1 MIPFQQE
8 VRSALRA
15 SESAQRV
22 LLVQKIR
29 ALEHE
34 INFLASFY
42 RVNHDG
48 ELSFDEVTILQSYH
62 DIFSEE
68 NLANVSYQ
76 NLKESYESSFRV
88 LQEYR
93 DESERLRN
101 IARIKR
107 QDLVLSE
114 KQKWGDSTPPTA
126 PFFDIYSQIFISL
139 LDQKMYVYE
148 DGDLVLST
156 PITSGRNKHET
167 VT

>member
-1 MIPFQQE
+1 M
-8 VRSALRA
+8 
-15 SESAQRV
+15 
-22 LLVQKIR
+22 LLQKIR

-34 INFLASFY
+34 IIFLASFY

-48 ELSFDEVTILQSYH
+48 DLAFDGVTIMQSYH
-62 DIFSEE
+62 DMFSEE
-68 NLANVSYQ
+68 NLANISYQ
-76 NLKESYESSFRV
+76 NLKDSYDSSFLA

-114 KQKWGDSTPPTA
+114 KQKWVGITPPSA

-139 LDQKMYVYE
+139 
-148 DGDLVLST
+148 
-156 PITSGRNKHET
+156 
-167 VT
+167 